1 VLPGDTG
8 RYGEIWEMRASRSR
22 EEYSVGVELRGDIG
36 RYGEIWEVRTSR
48 SHEEYSGVELISLP
62 V

>member
-1 VLPGDTG
+1 
-8 RYGEIWEMRASRSR
+8 MRASRSR